1 LQFLASRVFLATIAQ
16 APCRGKEAIMQYG
29 ILMFPTRHPI
39 DVAVL
44 ARQAE
49 ALGFASLWVGEH
61 PIMPVHS
68 VSPFPASPDGRI
80 PDSYSWFLDPF
91 VTLARAS
98 AVTTKLKLGTGI
110 TLIPERNPLL
120 LAKETATLDYFSG
133 GRFIFGIGAGWNKEE
148 TEIMGG
154 DFTHRWTQ
162 TREAIAAMK
171 ALWANEAAEYHGTH
185 YDFPLV
191 RSFPRPVQQ
200 PHPPI
205 FLGGA
210 ARQVF
215 KRIVA
220 YGNGWMPTRSTP
232 KLIKQGRAVLNEL
245 ALAAGRDPQSIE
257 IMAYIAPPNR
267 AKLQALAEAGADSA
281 ALMLTSA
288 PEAAALTELEQIAKT
303 VL

>member
-1 LQFLASRVFLATIAQ
+1 M
-16 APCRGKEAIMQYG
+16 KYG
-29 ILMFPTRHPI
+29 ILMFPTQHPV
-39 DVAVL
+39 DVAVV

-49 ALGFASLWVGEH
+49 ALGFDSLWVGEH

-68 VSPFPASPDGRI
+68 TSRFPGSPDGRI
-80 PDSYSWFLDPF
+80 PDSYGWSLDPF

-98 AVTTKLKLGTGI
+98 AVTTTLKLGTGI

-120 LAKETATLDYFSG
+120 LAKEVATLDYLSG
-133 GRFIFGIGAGWNKEE
+133 GRFLFGIGAGWHKEE

-154 DFTHRWTQ
+154 NFAHRWTQ
-162 TREAIAAMK
+162 TREAIEAMQ
-171 ALWANEAAEYHGTH
+171 ALWTNEAAEYHGTY

-191 RSFPRPVQQ
+191 RSFPRPAQQ

-210 ARQVF
+210 AQQVF

-232 KLIKQGRAVLNEL
+232 ELIRQGRAVLNEL
-245 ALAAGRDPQSIE
+245 AVEAGRDPASLTVL
-257 IMAYIAPPNR
+257 AYIVPADR
-267 AKLQALAEAGADSA
+267 ALLHDLAEAGADA
-281 ALMLTSA
+281 AVVRLEADS
-288 PEAAALTELEQIAKT
+288 EAAAQ
-303 VL
+303 